1 MVTLLHCSNDHESR
15 PVFLILLLSGLALFV
30 CPTVFSLLAM

>member
-1 MVTLLHCSNDHESR
+1 MATLPHCSNDLES
-15 PVFLILLLSGLALFV
+15 PVFPILLLSGLALFL

>member
-1 MVTLLHCSNDHESR
+1 MAPLHSSNDLESW
-15 PVFLILLLSGLALFV
+15 PIFPILLLGGLALFL